1 MAKINALCYDYS
13 ELRGLIRARLG
24 SEEKFSEMMGW
35 SPVATSK
42 KLNSINGWSQTDII
56 TACNVLDIP
65 YVEIPVYFFV
75 VKVGE

>member
-1 MAKINALCYDYS
+1 MAKIKPIEYDYS

-35 SPVATSK
+35 STVATSK

-56 TACNVLDIP
+56 AACNVLDIP
-65 YVEIPVYFFV
+65 YVEIPIYFFV
-75 VKVGE
+75 IKL